1 MTHHL
6 PLLKIS
12 TLLTMSVL
20 MLNCASDPSEATT
33 KDPLA
38 KLSPSA
44 RERMEDKKEQ
54 QLQDAA
60 MAQVTEENLLSPYR
74 YVTSTSRYSV
84 FADILKAS
92 THSKAVHAQGVT
104 LLAPTN
110 EAFEAMSN
118 WKMLMRKGGQ
128 AEIDEFIAHHVIP
141 GSMTYDQFKSESGH
155 VCLSGESMTIDT
167 RGGITFNGA
176 HVRSGHVMTQNG
188 SVIGMDDIVHLP
200 LSVR

>member
-1 MTHHL
+1 
-6 PLLKIS
+6 
-12 TLLTMSVL
+12 
-20 MLNCASDPSEATT
+20 
-33 KDPLA
+33 
-38 KLSPSA
+38 
-44 RERMEDKKEQ
+44 
-54 QLQDAA
+54 
-60 MAQVTEENLLSPYR
+60 
-74 YVTSTSRYSV
+74 
-84 FADILKAS
+84 
-92 THSKAVHAQGVT
+92 
-104 LLAPTN
+104 
-110 EAFEAMSN
+110 
-118 WKMLMRKGGQ
+118 MLMRKGGQ

>member
-1 MTHHL
+1 MW
-6 PLLKIS
+6 
-12 TLLTMSVL
+12 TLLGMSVM
-20 MLNCASDPSEATT
+20 MLNCASDQGEATT

-54 QLQDAA
+54 QMQDAA
-60 MAQVTEENLLSPYR
+60 MAKVTEENLLSPYR
-74 YVTSTSRYSV
+74 YVISTARYSI
-84 FADILKAS
+84 FADLLKAS
-92 THSKAVHAQGVT
+92 TLSKSVHSQGVT

-110 EAFEAMSN
+110 EAFDAVPN
-118 WKMLMRKGGQ
+118 WKMLFKKGGQ
-128 AEIDEFIAHHVIP
+128 AELDEFIAHHAIK
-141 GSMTYDQFKSESGH
+141 GGMTYDQFKSAPSH
-155 VCLSGESMTIDT
+155 VCFSGESMTIDT
-167 RGGITFNGA
+167 RGGISFNGA

>member
-1 MTHHL
+1 
-6 PLLKIS
+6 
-12 TLLTMSVL
+12 MSVL
-20 MLNCASDPSEATT
+20 MLNCASDTGEATT

-44 RERMEDKKEQ
+44 RERMEEKKEQ

-74 YVTSTSRYSV
+74 YVISTSRYSI
-84 FADILKAS
+84 FATLLKAS
-92 THSKAVHAQGVT
+92 TLSKSVHSQGVT
-104 LLAPTN
+104 LLAPTD
-110 EAFEAMSN
+110 EAFDDVPN
-118 WKMLMRKGGQ
+118 WKMLLKKGGQ

-176 HVRSGHVMTQNG
+176 HVRSGHIMTQNG

>member
-1 MTHHL
+1 
-6 PLLKIS
+6 
-12 TLLTMSVL
+12 MSVL

-110 EAFEAMSN
+110 EAFDDMSN

-128 AEIDEFIAHHVIP
+128 AEIDEFIARHVIP
-141 GSMTYDQFKSESGH
+141 GPLTYDQFKMESSH
-155 VCLSGESMTIDT
+155 ACLSGESMTLDT
-167 RGGITFNGA
+167 QRGISFNGA
-176 HVRSGHVMTQNG
+176 HVRRGHIMTQSG
-188 SVIGMDDIVHLP
+188 SVIGMDDIVHMP
-200 LSVR
+200 MSMR